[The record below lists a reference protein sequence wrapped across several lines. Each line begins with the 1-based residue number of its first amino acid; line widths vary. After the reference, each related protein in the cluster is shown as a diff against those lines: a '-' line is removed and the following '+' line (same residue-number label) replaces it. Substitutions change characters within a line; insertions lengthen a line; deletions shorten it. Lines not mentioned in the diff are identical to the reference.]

1 MNEEVKQGEEQ
12 QQTPDV
18 SAKHDITVNQTASG
32 GLEATVTKQD
42 PMAEPAKQEE
52 PKVDQKPTQGESEG
66 QQVQQDINA
75 QIQTE
80 KDLKA
85 DLSARGIDFDALDE
99 EYDKNGQL
107 SQESLDKLA
116 KAGYPKSV
124 VDAYLNGVQALA
136 DRFVNQVKSFAGGD
150 EAFARMQQFLSTR
163 PAAEVNAFNSLIE
176 HGDLGQ
182 IQLAMQG
189 IKAQMTQK
197 YGTANPTVMGNGSA
211 KESPTGYT
219 STRQMIKDMSDPR
232 YQVDPAFT
240 REVMQ
245 KIQNST
251 IF

>member
-1 MNEEVKQGEEQ
+1 MDEEVKQEEG
-12 QQTPDV
+12 QTTDV
-18 SAKHDITVNQTASG
+18 SATHDITVTQTASG
-32 GLEATVTKQD
+32 GMEATVTKQD
-42 PMAEPAKQEE
+42 PMAEPEKPAEE
-52 PKVDQKPTQGESEG
+52 PQGEQKETQSEPEV
-66 QQVQQDINA
+66 QQVQNDINKQVQA
-75 QIQTE
+75 E

-124 VDAYLNGVQALA
+124 VDAYLNGIQALA
-136 DRFVNQVKSFAGGD
+136 DKFVSQVKNFAGGD
-150 EAFARMQQFLSTR
+150 EAFARMQAFISTR
-163 PAAEVNAFNSLIE
+163 PAEEVKAFNSLIE
-176 HGDLGQ
+176 NGDLGQ

-197 YGTANPTVMGNGSA
+197 YGTANPTVMGNGSG
-211 KESPTGYT
+211 KEGPSGYT
-219 STRQMIKDMSDPR
+219 STRQMVKDMSDPR

-245 KIQNST
+245 KIKNST

>member
-1 MNEEVKQGEEQ
+1 MDEEVKQEGQ
-12 QQTPDV
+12 QVETPDV
-18 SAKHDITVNQTASG
+18 SAAHDITVTQNASG
-32 GLEATVTKQD
+32 GMEATVTKQD
-42 PMAEPAKQEE
+42 PMAEPAAQEE
-52 PKVDQKPTQGESEG
+52 PQGDQKETQGEPEA
-66 QQVQQDINA
+66 QQVQTDINN

-136 DRFVNQVKSFAGGD
+136 DRFVSQVKSFAGGD
-150 EAFARMQQFLSTR
+150 EAFARMQEFIATR

-176 HGDLGQ
+176 NGDLGQ
-182 IQLAMQG
+182 IRLAMQG

-211 KESPTGYT
+211 KEAPSGYT
-219 STRQMIKDMSDPR
+219 STRQMVKDMSDPR

-245 KIQNST
+245 KIKNST